1 MENKVTHKRK
11 RQLKIEDDTTALAAL
26 MDAAERPKRGRGR
39 AGRGGSHPGRG
50 GGRRGRREAKGKDE
64 RTMRWGSALITFST
78 RADGSSVV
86 QGTCH
91 RKHAHKH
98 APGKPSTTCRTTY
111 NITPKHSEE
120 NCTDLV
126 KMWLGCAD
134 RYTTRLK
141 HQSRRFGVDE
151 IVDNIEELKPAS
163 EYNSDSDREVAVAVA
178 DPDASAVAARPRP
191 AMRPRLRIH
200 RKAKGMERENG

>member
-1 MENKVTHKRK
+1 
-11 RQLKIEDDTTALAAL
+11 
-26 MDAAERPKRGRGR
+26 
-39 AGRGGSHPGRG
+39 
-50 GGRRGRREAKGKDE
+50 
-64 RTMRWGSALITFST
+64 MRWGSALITFST
-78 RADGSSVV
+78 KADGSSVV

-111 NITPKHSEE
+111 NITPEHSEE

-141 HQSRRFGVDE
+141 HQGRRFGVDE
-151 IVDNIEELKPAS
+151 IVDNSEDLKPAS
-163 EYNSDSDREVAVAVA
+163 EYNTDSYRDSDREVAVAVA

-191 AMRPRLRIH
+191 VVRPRLRIH
-200 RKAKGMERENG
+200 RKAKGMECENG